1 MTFRLSLS
9 YNLVRRFHSNTTLLR
24 YVESTA
30 VRYPNLKRG
39 NYGKLSDKNVK
50 FFQSILEPHQ
60 VITDP
65 SDIEGY
71 NVDWLNTV
79 RGKYFFTYINVI
91 ELTLLSIFM

>member
-1 MTFRLSLS
+1 MTSRFSLS
-9 YNLVRRFHSNTTLLR
+9 FNLIRRFHSSTNLFR

-39 NYGKLSDKNVK
+39 NYSKLSEKNVN

-65 SDIEGY
+65 YDVNGY

-79 RGKYFFTYINVI
+79 RGLKFFQM
-91 ELTLLSIFM
+91 LRLL